1 MLLQLTGAVPCRPRS
16 WPKKADLYIVRTDG
30 QSCSRETVRGE
41 ARMPH
46 HAWRT
51 SASQMSAS
59 CRAQGHD
66 MAIIGVSAC
75 RAASGCPV
83 LCAPQ
88 HAAAAARVEGP
99 PTVVSAP
106 VAHSPLHVTLGYVG
120 CCMGPLLTHAPVGL
134 LLRPILP
141 VHRCCYDVKC
151 GTLTILVVL
160 LLPCPKH
167 PVSYQWICCVVS
179 ALLHNSRRVRAAC
192 WC

>member
-66 MAIIGVSAC
+66 MAIMGVSAC
-75 RAASGCPV
+75 RAASGC
-83 LCAPQ
+83 L
-88 HAAAAARVEGP
+88 
-99 PTVVSAP
+99 SF
-106 VAHSPLHVTLGYVG
+106 AHPSTQQQ
-120 CCMGPLLTHAPVGL
+120 LLVWRG
-134 LLRPILP
+134 
-141 VHRCCYDVKC
+141 
-151 GTLTILVVL
+151 
-160 LLPCPKH
+160 H
-167 PVSYQWICCVVS
+167 PRW
-179 ALLHNSRRVRAAC
+179 
-192 WC
+192 